1 MSEGDRSVNRG
12 PDRGLIFSVN
22 RGLIFSVNRGLIFS
36 VNRGLIFSVN
46 RGAGLEILLNGASKC
61 VIIKMYKIL
70 RKGES

>member
-12 PDRGLIFSVN
+12 PDRGLIFSVD
-22 RGLIFSVNRGLIFS
+22 RGLILSVD
-36 VNRGLIFSVN
+36 RGLIFSVN

>member
-22 RGLIFSVNRGLIFS
+22 RGLIFSVNRG
-36 VNRGLIFSVN
+36 
-46 RGAGLEILLNGASKC
+46 AGLEILLNVASKC